1 MGQRL
6 VRREVNEGLRLYQ
19 QQHHEGAIRKWKRA
33 LHKMKHRGD
42 RFVTLGYLALAH
54 GDCGKHRDMLAY
66 GIMQID
72 LANEADS
79 TYMRAEAYLCLARS
93 NERLCDYHKAVS
105 YSRHCLQNQPRDP
118 RIHGYVYLCQAAAYF
133 CFGSF
138 TKSLENLELAM
149 VISKQCDDPAL
160 ELQVFSAMGRIFS
173 LLKDYEK
180 GLGFQLKAAEL
191 SKSFCLCDISTKYQ
205 RLAFYNMAVP
215 LVQLERYEEALACC
229 EVRFHSFMPCEA

>member
-6 VRREVNEGLRLYQ
+6 ARREVDEGLRLYQ
-19 QQHHEGAIRKWKRA
+19 EQRHDGAIRKWKRA
-33 LHKMKHRGD
+33 LHKMSHRGD

-72 LANEADS
+72 LANEADN
-79 TYMRAEAYLCLARS
+79 TNMRAEAYLCLARS
-93 NERLCDYHKAVS
+93 NEKLCEYHKAVY

-118 RIHGYVYLCQAAAYF
+118 RIHGYVYMCQSNAYF

-138 TKSLENLELAM
+138 TKSLENLAMAM
-149 VISKQCDDPAL
+149 VISKECGDTAL
-160 ELQVFSAMGRIFS
+160 ELQVLSAMGRIFA

-180 GLGFQLKAAEL
+180 GLGYQLKASEL
-191 SKSFCLCDISTKYQ
+191 SKSFAICDISTKYQ
-205 RLAFYNMAVP
+205 RLAFYSMALP
-215 LVQLERYEEALACC
+215 LVELERYEEALACC
-229 EVRFHSFMPCEA
+229 EVSCCF